1 MQAMVKKTRNA
12 EYTKEYN
19 RKMFLRIL
27 RSTPMSRADIAR
39 KMGLTRAAT
48 SLIADELMSEGLIE
62 ETTANA
68 TCRGRTPVPLTLRHD
83 AGYAVG
89 VYLNRDGC
97 TAGLVDICGTVLA
110 KERLLLEGAGNWEK
124 LEILANAID
133 AMLGKMEVPR
143 EKLLGIGVSAPGPLD
158 GEGGRILNPPRFDMW
173 HYAELGTILRQR
185 LGLPVYLENNASC
198 LARYNQGKAEVRGSE
213 NFLLLL
219 VDSGVGS
226 GVVTHGKIL
235 KGAGYFTSELGHTSI
250 DYKGR
255 SCTCGNVGCLEAY
268 AAIPNLLRDTP
279 YTTWADVMDHVDED
293 PRAAQLLELETDYL
307 AAGVANMT
315 NMVSV
320 DTVLVAGDL
329 LYGAE
334 KLSPILEQK
343 INRRTMR
350 RSILPVR
357 VLPSCSGPDARVQA
371 AADVAFGRFLMV

>member
-1 MQAMVKKTRNA
+1 MVKNTRNA

-19 RKMFLRIL
+19 RKMFLRLL
-27 RSTPMSRADIAR
+27 RMAPISRAEIAR
-39 KMGLTRAAT
+39 RMGLTRAAT
-48 SLIADELMSEGLIE
+48 SLIADELMGEGLIE

-68 TCRGRTPVPLTLRHD
+68 TKRGRTPVPLTLRHD

-97 TAGLVDICGTVLA
+97 TAGLVDMCGVVLT
-110 KERLLLEGAGNWEK
+110 KERLHLEGTENRERLDILSEAIEGMQRRMNIPKEK
-124 LEILANAID
+124 MI
-133 AMLGKMEVPR
+133 
-143 EKLLGIGVSAPGPLD
+143 GIGVSAPGPLD
-158 GEGGRILNPPRFDMW
+158 GENGRILNPPRFDLW
-173 HYAELGTILRQR
+173 HYTELGSILQQR

-198 LARYNQGKAEVRGSE
+198 LARYNQGKEEAQGSE

-226 GVVTHGKIL
+226 GVVSHGKIF

-250 DYKGR
+250 DYRGR

-279 YTTWADVMDHVDED
+279 FSNWQEVMEFFGKD
-293 PRAAQLLELETDYL
+293 PKAAELVELETDYL

-315 NMVSV
+315 NLVSV
-320 DTVLVAGDL
+320 DTVLLAGDL
-329 LYGAE
+329 LCGVETVA
-334 KLSPILEQK
+334 PILERK
-343 INRRTMR
+343 INSRTMR

-357 VLPSCSGPDARVQA
+357 VLPSCSGPDSRVQA

>member
-1 MQAMVKKTRNA
+1 MVKNTRNA

-19 RKMFLRIL
+19 RKMFLRLL
-27 RSTPMSRADIAR
+27 RMAPISRAEIAR
-39 KMGLTRAAT
+39 RMGLTRAAT
-48 SLIADELMSEGLIE
+48 SLIADELMGEGLIE

-68 TCRGRTPVPLTLRHD
+68 TKRGRTPVPLTLRHD

-97 TAGLVDICGTVLA
+97 TAGLVDMCGVVLT
-110 KERLLLEGAGNWEK
+110 KERLHLEGTENRER
-124 LEILANAID
+124 LDILAEAIEG
-133 AMLGKMEVPR
+133 MQRRMNIPKEKMI
-143 EKLLGIGVSAPGPLD
+143 GIGVSAPGPLD
-158 GEGGRILNPPRFDMW
+158 GENGRILNPPRFDLW
-173 HYAELGTILRQR
+173 HYTELGSILQQR

-198 LARYNQGKAEVRGSE
+198 LARYNQGKEEAQGSE

-226 GVVTHGKIL
+226 GVVSHGKIF

-250 DYKGR
+250 DYRGR

-279 YTTWADVMDHVDED
+279 FSNWQEVMEFFGKD
-293 PRAAQLLELETDYL
+293 PKAAELVELETDYL

-315 NMVSV
+315 NLGSV
-320 DTVLVAGDL
+320 DTVLLAGDL
-329 LYGAE
+329 LCGVETVA
-334 KLSPILEQK
+334 PILERK
-343 INRRTMR
+343 INSRTMR

-357 VLPSCSGPDARVQA
+357 VLPSCSGPDSRVQA

>member
-1 MQAMVKKTRNA
+1 MVKNTRNA

-19 RKMFLRIL
+19 RKMFLRLL
-27 RSTPMSRADIAR
+27 RMAPISRAEIAR
-39 KMGLTRAAT
+39 RMGLTRAAT
-48 SLIADELMSEGLIE
+48 SLIADELMGEGLIE

-68 TCRGRTPVPLTLRHD
+68 TKRGRTPVPLTLRHD

-97 TAGLVDICGTVLA
+97 TAGLVDMCGVVLT
-110 KERLLLEGAGNWEK
+110 KERLHLEGTENRER
-124 LEILANAID
+124 LDILAEAIEG
-133 AMLGKMEVPR
+133 MQRRMNIPKEKMI
-143 EKLLGIGVSAPGPLD
+143 GIGVSAPGPLD
-158 GEGGRILNPPRFDMW
+158 GENGRILNPPRFDLW
-173 HYAELGTILRQR
+173 HYTELGSILQQR

-198 LARYNQGKAEVRGSE
+198 LARYNQGKEEAQGSE

-226 GVVTHGKIL
+226 GVVSHGKIF

-250 DYKGR
+250 DYRGR

-279 YTTWADVMDHVDED
+279 FSNWQEVMEFFGKD
-293 PRAAQLLELETDYL
+293 PKAAELVELETDYL

-315 NMVSV
+315 NLVSV
-320 DTVLVAGDL
+320 DTVLLAGDL
-329 LYGAE
+329 LCGVETVA
-334 KLSPILEQK
+334 PILERK
-343 INRRTMR
+343 INSRTMR

-357 VLPSCSGPDARVQA
+357 VLPSCSGPDSRVQA

>member
-1 MQAMVKKTRNA
+1 MVKNTRNA

-19 RKMFLRIL
+19 RKMFLRLL
-27 RSTPMSRADIAR
+27 RMAPISRAEIAR
-39 KMGLTRAAT
+39 RMGLTRAAT
-48 SLIADELMSEGLIE
+48 SLIADELMGEGLIE

-68 TCRGRTPVPLTLRHD
+68 TKRGRTPVPLTLRHD

-97 TAGLVDICGTVLA
+97 TAGLVDMCGVVLT
-110 KERLLLEGAGNWEK
+110 KERLHLEGTEN
-124 LEILANAID
+124 
-133 AMLGKMEVPR
+133 R
-143 EKLLGIGVSAPGPLD
+143 EKLDILSEAIEGMQRRMNIPKEKMIGIGVSAPGPLD
-158 GEGGRILNPPRFDMW
+158 GENGRILNPPRFDLW
-173 HYAELGTILRQR
+173 HYTELGSILQQR

-198 LARYNQGKAEVRGSE
+198 LARYNQGKEEAQGSE

-226 GVVTHGKIL
+226 GVVSHGKIF

-250 DYKGR
+250 DYRGR

-279 YTTWADVMDHVDED
+279 FSNWQEVMEFFGKD
-293 PRAAQLLELETDYL
+293 PKAAELVELETDYL

-315 NMVSV
+315 NLVSV
-320 DTVLVAGDL
+320 DTVLLAGDL
-329 LYGAE
+329 LCGVETVA
-334 KLSPILEQK
+334 PILERK
-343 INRRTMR
+343 INSRTMR

-357 VLPSCSGPDARVQA
+357 VLPSCSGPDSRVQA

>member
-1 MQAMVKKTRNA
+1 MVKNTRNA

-19 RKMFLRIL
+19 RKMFLRLL
-27 RSTPMSRADIAR
+27 RMAPISRAEIAR
-39 KMGLTRAAT
+39 RMGLTRAAT
-48 SLIADELMSEGLIE
+48 SLIADELMGEGLIE

-68 TCRGRTPVPLTLRHD
+68 TKRGRTPVPLTLRHD

-97 TAGLVDICGTVLA
+97 TAGLVDMCGMVLT
-110 KERLLLEGAGNWEK
+110 KERLHLEGTENRER
-124 LEILANAID
+124 LDILAEAIEG
-133 AMLGKMEVPR
+133 MQCRMNIPKEKMI
-143 EKLLGIGVSAPGPLD
+143 GIGVSAPGPLD
-158 GEGGRILNPPRFDMW
+158 GENGRILNPPRFDLW
-173 HYAELGTILRQR
+173 HYTELGSILQQR

-198 LARYNQGKAEVRGSE
+198 LARYNQGKAETQGSE

-226 GVVTHGKIL
+226 GVVSHGKIL

-250 DYKGR
+250 DYRGR

-268 AAIPNLLRDTP
+268 AAIPNLLRNTP
-279 YTTWADVMDHVDED
+279 FSNWQEVMEFFGKD
-293 PRAAQLLELETDYL
+293 PKAAELVELETDYL

-315 NMVSV
+315 NLVSV
-320 DTVLVAGDL
+320 DTVLLAGDL
-329 LYGAE
+329 LCGVETVA
-334 KLSPILEQK
+334 PILERK
-343 INRRTMR
+343 INSRTMR

-357 VLPSCSGPDARVQA
+357 VLPSCSGPDSRVQA